1 MEDHARVTEL
11 VRLLTL
17 TPHPE
22 GGRYREI
29 FRSSAITTIAFLL
42 VDGGASRWH
51 RVLSDEV
58 WHFYEGAPLA
68 LWTIDP
74 GAPAVVRTVLGSD
87 QRAHVVPA
95 GHWQAARTLGAYTL
109 VGCDVAPAF
118 EFTNFTMLSDVPRDD
133 AVARFVASHAEAA
146 ALL

>member
-1 MEDHARVTEL
+1 MADDARVADL
-11 VRLLTL
+11 VRVLDLA
-17 TPHPE
+17 PHPE
-22 GGRYREI
+22 GGRYREV
-29 FRSSAITTIAFLL
+29 FRSPAITTIAFLL

-58 WHFYEGAPLA
+58 WHFYEGMPLA

-74 GAPAVVRTVLGSD
+74 SALRVVRTVIGPD
-87 QRAHVVPA
+87 ARVHVVPA

-118 EFTNFTMLSDVPRDD
+118 EFANFSMLADGPRDD
-133 AVARFVASHAEAA
+133 VVARVVVSHPEAA